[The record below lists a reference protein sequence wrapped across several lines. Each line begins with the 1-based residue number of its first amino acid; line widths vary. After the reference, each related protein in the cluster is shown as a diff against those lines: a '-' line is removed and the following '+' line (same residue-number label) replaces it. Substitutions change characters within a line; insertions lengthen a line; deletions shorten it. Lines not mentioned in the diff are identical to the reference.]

1 VLNFLNPL
9 YVAVAWVMQQ
19 IHSGL
24 STFLNP
30 NGGLTWVLTIV
41 LLVVLMRLLL
51 VPLFVK
57 QMHAMRKMSALTPQ
71 LQELRKKY
79 KNDKQTLNE
88 ETMRLYKEAG
98 VNPLGGCL
106 PLLAQMPMFFALF
119 SVLRGI
125 ADWKSGPT
133 PYGMTES
140 FIKSAQ
146 NANIL
151 GAHIS
156 DKVLFTHGMNVP
168 LHAKIVIL
176 GAVAISVVTTF
187 LTVRQSTK
195 RGMTPQMTP
204 DNPMAASQ
212 KYMAYIVPFFALSG
226 LYWAFGL
233 VLYWVTTNVWT
244 LGQQYVLFKR
254 YPPTAAADAAAGT
267 GSSPAASA
275 RPATAPR
282 LVSGPKAVGSAKQVS
297 AAKPVANRPTPA
309 KPAADGKASGTKP
322 AARPAGGKP
331 AAKPAAGAAKQRQAA
346 YNEAAR
352 QEAADM
358 EDPQTAKPGAARPAA
373 AKSGAARPA
382 AAKPAKPAATGA
394 KPAATRPAPAKP
406 SASSGQ
412 QSKRAPGRPAASGTG
427 QGKAQA
433 KSGGQQSDGNGSG
446 SVSGILRRF
455 GKGRTE
461 TEEQPAEPE
470 PKLVRQQRVRQSR
483 SKRSG
488 KR

>member
-1 VLNFLNPL
+1 VNPLNPL
-9 YVAVAWVMQQ
+9 YVAVAWVMTH

-24 STFLNP
+24 SLIMPSTSGEAWF
-30 NGGLTWVLTIV
+30 LTIV
-41 LLVVLMRLLL
+41 VLVVAMRLIL
-51 VPLFVK
+51 VPLFIK
-57 QMHAMRKMSALTPQ
+57 QMHSMRKMSALNPQ
-71 LQELRKKY
+71 LMELRKKY

-88 ETMRLYKEAG
+88 ETMRLYRENG

-133 PYGMTES
+133 PYGMSES
-140 FIKSAQ
+140 VVKSAQ

-156 DKVLFTHGMNVP
+156 DKVLFTGTMHVP
-168 LHAKIVIL
+168 LEAKIVIL
-176 GAVAISVVTTF
+176 CFVAVSVATTF
-187 LTVRQSTK
+187 MTVRQSTK

-254 YPPTAAADAAAGT
+254 YPPTVPSTDTATGGTAPAALAAPVKPGVVSRLTAAKAVTSGKPNAAAKPG
-267 GSSPAASA
+267 
-275 RPATAPR
+275 
-282 LVSGPKAVGSAKQVS
+282 S
-297 AAKPVANRPTPA
+297 AAKP
-309 KPAADGKASGTKP
+309 GAS
-322 AARPAGGKP
+322 
-331 AAKPAAGAAKQRQAA
+331 AAKPAPGKGTQKPPAGQPPRKK
-346 YNEAAR
+346 
-352 QEAADM
+352 
-358 EDPQTAKPGAARPAA
+358 PQNTGSA
-373 AKSGAARPA
+373 
-382 AAKPAKPAATGA
+382 GA
-394 KPAATRPAPAKP
+394 KPAQSRPPAPA
-406 SASSGQ
+406 GQ
-412 QSKRAPGRPAASGTG
+412 QAS
-427 QGKAQA
+427 A
-433 KSGGQQSDGNGSG
+433 NGSG
-446 SVSGILRRF
+446 TNSGGLLRRLGR
-455 GKGRTE
+455 GK
-461 TEEQPAEPE
+461 PEPE
-470 PKLVRQQRVRQSR
+470 PQAETPEVKLVRQQRVRQSR